1 MGELIL
7 FFLLKVILCV
17 VLFIVSKFKNIE
29 KLMVYNLF
37 GWGDLGMLI
46 DFKDLKFMV
55 EKMWIMYM
63 K

>member
-1 MGELIL
+1 MNVVLRLRFVGELIL

-37 GWGDLGMLI
+37 
-46 DFKDLKFMV
+46 V
-55 EKMWIMYM
+55 EGIWEC
-63 K
+63 